1 VVRAFVLLFLFE
13 NVRSSLSGVIRQN
26 SQENDVFFSDVVSKA
41 AIRSHTAGGAM
52 TTKRAQAPPPTPT
65 PTTTTNELVSYF
77 EQIQAA
83 KLSDD
88 VRRTAACNVLRVFV
102 ATEWTRERSEI

>member
-1 VVRAFVLLFLFE
+1 
-13 NVRSSLSGVIRQN
+13 
-26 SQENDVFFSDVVSKA
+26 
-41 AIRSHTAGGAM
+41 M
-52 TTKRAQAPPPTPT
+52 TTKRAPPPPPPPPT
-65 PTTTTNELVSYF
+65 TTTTNELVSYF
-77 EQIQAA
+77 EQIQTA

>member
-1 VVRAFVLLFLFE
+1 
-13 NVRSSLSGVIRQN
+13 
-26 SQENDVFFSDVVSKA
+26 
-41 AIRSHTAGGAM
+41 M

>member
-1 VVRAFVLLFLFE
+1 
-13 NVRSSLSGVIRQN
+13 
-26 SQENDVFFSDVVSKA
+26 
-41 AIRSHTAGGAM
+41 
-52 TTKRAQAPPPTPT
+52 
-65 PTTTTNELVSYF
+65 VSYF
-77 EQIQAA
+77 EQIQTA